1 MAIEIEA
8 DGRHLQDRSLS
19 KERGNRDD
27 DAKSNVSSLFV
38 LLSSSVKTWDCLV
51 SDGSGTRSWQS
62 CTYYASIR
70 YM

>member
-38 LLSSSVKTWDCLV
+38 LLSSSVKT
-51 SDGSGTRSWQS
+51 
-62 CTYYASIR
+62 
-70 YM
+70 